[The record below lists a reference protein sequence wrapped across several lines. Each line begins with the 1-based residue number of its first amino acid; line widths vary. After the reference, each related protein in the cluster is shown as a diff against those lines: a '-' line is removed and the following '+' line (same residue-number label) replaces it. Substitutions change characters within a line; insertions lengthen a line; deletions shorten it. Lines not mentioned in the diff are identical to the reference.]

1 MSPPVD
7 SHASTEISRRSGLE
21 DKNGLLCFE
30 LLRRGRECRF
40 GLMQITTRDAVG
52 CQARSA
58 TLFAVRGLAIAFAL
72 LCLVGGFTVVHAQ
85 NPVPF
90 VEQPLSPTAVV
101 AGGAQFTLTVNGAA
115 FFSGATVNWNG
126 SPLVTTF
133 VSSSQ
138 LTAIVLDT
146 NIASAGTAS
155 VTVTNPGPSRP
166 SNSVFLPV
174 GPPPALSVSY
184 ANATNSPIFL
194 GGNSVTPNFPISVIA
209 GDFNG
214 DGKIDLAMGTNGL
227 VGGDHASFLTVM
239 LGNGNGT
246 FTTVPS
252 MPPLGSNPGGILVA
266 DFNGDGKL
274 DVATANFNGNNV
286 NVLLGNGDGTFT
298 AASGSPIAV
307 GLNPY
312 ALVAGDFN
320 GDGKLDLAATISG
333 GNTLAILLGN
343 GDGTFSPAPNAP
355 TTGLG
360 PTSLALGDFN
370 GDGKLDVAV
379 GGTSDSTIWIL
390 LGNGDGSFSPAPGS
404 PLAATQ
410 TFALVAG
417 DFNGDGKQDLAIS
430 DTGDSTVTVFLGH
443 GDGSF
448 APVSGCCGTTFGL
461 THAYGMVLGDFNGD
475 GKLDLGL
482 AVQNVNAAL
491 NPIPNYVITLLG
503 KGDGTFAQT
512 DFSAIV
518 ADSAYAFA
526 LGDFNNDGKLDFV
539 TASQPFNYVSVLL
552 QPASAPPNPDFSI
565 VGPTTPP
572 SVQAGATANIPIQVT
587 SLNGFIG
594 TITLTCSGAPA
605 QSVCSAPGT
614 LYAFATLQSTVT
626 FDVATTARTAQSGL
640 PQRLP
645 PVFSPSGPVPL
656 PASGIPLAAWESLF
670 GAAAFAM
677 LLQTRMFSRSA
688 TARCAR
694 FASLALLLIVVF
706 AASCGGGS
714 KAPPPVNGTPAG
726 TYTLTVTA
734 TSGSISHSTTVALT
748 VQ

>member
-1 MSPPVD
+1 M
-7 SHASTEISRRSGLE
+7 R
-21 DKNGLLCFE
+21 
-30 LLRRGRECRF
+30 
-40 GLMQITTRDAVG
+40 ITTSVATGVTVRNVATFVA
-52 CQARSA
+52 AR
-58 TLFAVRGLAIAFAL
+58 LAAALVL
-72 LCLVGGFTVVHAQ
+72 LCLLGGFAVVRAQ

-101 AGGAQFTLTVNGAA
+101 TGGAQFTLTVNGAG
-115 FFSGATVNWNG
+115 FVSGATVNWNG
-126 SPLVTTF
+126 SPLATTF

-138 LTAIVLDT
+138 LTAIVPAA
-146 NIASAGTAS
+146 NIASASTAS
-155 VTVTNPGPSRP
+155 VTVINPGPSRP

-174 GPPPALSVSY
+174 GAPPAPSVSY
-184 ANATNSPIFL
+184 ANAANSPIFL
-194 GGNSVTPNFPISVIA
+194 GGNPVTPNFPTSVIA

-214 DGKIDLAMGTNGL
+214 DGNMDLAIGTNGL
-227 VGGDHASFLTVM
+227 VGGNHASFLTVM

-252 MPPLGSNPGGILVA
+252 MPPLGSNPGAILVA

-274 DVATANFNGNNV
+274 DVATANYNGNNV
-286 NVLLGNGDGTFT
+286 DVLLGNGDGTFT
-298 AASGSPIAV
+298 AASGSPITV

-320 GDGKLDLAATISG
+320 GDGKLDLAVTISG

-343 GDGTFSPAPNAP
+343 GDGTFSPAPTPP
-355 TTGLG
+355 TTGSS
-360 PTSLALGDFN
+360 PTSLAVGDFN
-370 GDGKLDVAV
+370 GDGKLDLAV
-379 GGTSDSTIWIL
+379 GGASDGTIWIL

-404 PLAATQ
+404 PLTATQ

-417 DFNGDGKQDLAIS
+417 DFNGDGKQDLAVS
-430 DTGDSTVTVFLGH
+430 DTGNSTVTVFLGR
-443 GDGSF
+443 GDGTF

-461 THAYGMVLGDFNGD
+461 THTYGMVVGDFNGD

-482 AVQNVNAAL
+482 AVQNLNALL
-491 NPIPNYVITLLG
+491 NPTPNYVITLLG

-518 ADSAYAFA
+518 ADSAYAFT

-539 TASQPFNYVSVLL
+539 TASAPYNYVSVLL
-552 QPASAPPNPDFSI
+552 QPASAPPSPDFSI
-565 VGPTTPP
+565 VGPPILP
-572 SVQAGATANIPIQVT
+572 SVQAGSTANIPIQVA

-594 TITLTCSGAPA
+594 AITLTCSGAPA

-614 LYAFATLQSTVT
+614 VYVFATLQDIVT
-626 FDVATTARTAQSGL
+626 FDVDTTARTAQSIL
-640 PQRLP
+640 PL
-645 PVFSPSGPVPL
+645 SGPTSL

-677 LLQTRMFSRSA
+677 LLQTRMLSRSS
-688 TARCAR
+688 TARYAR
-694 FASLALLLIVVF
+694 FASLAAAVLTIVF
-706 AASCGGGS
+706 AASCGGS
-714 KAPPPVNGTPAG
+714 KSVTPPPPNGTPAG

-734 TSGSISHSTTVALT
+734 TSGSITHSTTVALT